1 MEIIIRRKNMKH
13 AKYWGIPCLFNE
25 ENNEIVGKNWLFD
38 KLIYF
43 CVWFDMEFRDGF
55 YIKVYDEQ
63 S

>member
-1 MEIIIRRKNMKH
+1 MKH